1 MRILSA
7 FLLVSAAFAQTP
19 YNFGNPPLG
28 GPKTI
33 TTKYMENSST
43 DFTTKNTWVDLLVL
57 ANKSGSAVTVRI
69 SDKSTQ
75 CNSGVCDVIP
85 TVSIAANT
93 VYVVPAAGGLYFKGG
108 INWAASSANAVM
120 VQIRALTV
128 N

>member
-1 MRILSA
+1 MRILSV
-7 FLLVSAAFAQTP
+7 FLLVSAAFAQIP

-43 DFTTKNTWVDLLVL
+43 DFKTKDTWVDLLVL
-57 ANKSGSAVTVRI
+57 SNKSGSAVTVRI

-75 CNSGVCDVIP
+75 CNSGACDVIP

-93 VYVVPAAGGLYFKGG
+93 AYIVPAAGGLYFRSG
-108 INWAASSANAVM
+108 INWVASAANAVV